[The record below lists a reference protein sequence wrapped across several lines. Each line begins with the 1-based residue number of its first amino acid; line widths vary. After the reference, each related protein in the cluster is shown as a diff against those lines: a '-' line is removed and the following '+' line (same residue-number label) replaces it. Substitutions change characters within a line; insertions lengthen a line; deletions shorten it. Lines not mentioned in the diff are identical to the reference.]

1 MGKTVWINLEET
13 QVDTST
19 LKKRLTDAGFDV
31 RYRTVSADDT
41 AGIIEQGRRADAV
54 VSTAERWNEATLPQV
69 SGSLKL
75 IMRYGAGIDNV
86 DLSAATDAGICVANV
101 PGANS
106 AAVAEVALLHI
117 LNLGRRFCQCVEK
130 GRNNI
135 WPVGIT
141 GNELDGKTVGI
152 VGFGNIAR
160 QLVRLLSGFRVDI
173 LAYDPIVGPDESQY
187 PVKAADSMEEVFSS
201 SDIVSLHIPLNDSTR
216 EIVDQR
222 LFDRMKE
229 GAYFINTC
237 RGGVVKEEDLI
248 RALRSG
254 RLRGAGLDVLACE
267 PTGAEN
273 PLLTMDNVFITSHMG
288 AESAESGYRSQN
300 IMADTIIRFF
310 KGEMPDNIKNKE
322 VKRNG

>member
-1 MGKTVWINLEET
+1 
-13 QVDTST
+13 
-19 LKKRLTDAGFDV
+19 
-31 RYRTVSADDT
+31 
-41 AGIIEQGRRADAV
+41 
-54 VSTAERWNEATLPQV
+54 
-69 SGSLKL
+69 
-75 IMRYGAGIDNV
+75 MRSGAGIHNV

-173 LAYDPIVGPDESQY
+173 LAYDPIVRPDESQY

>member
-1 MGKTVWINLEET
+1 MCG
-13 QVDTST
+13 
-19 LKKRLTDAGFDV
+19 
-31 RYRTVSADDT
+31 
-41 AGIIEQGRRADAV
+41 
-54 VSTAERWNEATLPQV
+54 
-69 SGSLKL
+69 
-75 IMRYGAGIDNV
+75 
-86 DLSAATDAGICVANV
+86 
-101 PGANS
+101 
-106 AAVAEVALLHI
+106 
-117 LNLGRRFCQCVEK
+117 K

-173 LAYDPIVGPDESQY
+173 LAYDPIVRPDESQY

-254 RLRGAGLDVLACE
+254 RSAVQGWMCWPANRQE
-267 PTGAEN
+267 QKIP
-273 PLLTMDNVFITSHMG
+273 FSRWITSL
-288 AESAESGYRSQN
+288 
-300 IMADTIIRFF
+300 
-310 KGEMPDNIKNKE
+310 
-322 VKRNG
+322 

>member
-1 MGKTVWINLEET
+1 MWKREEIISGRWGLPEMSWTVRPWELS
-13 QVDTST
+13 D
-19 LKKRLTDAGFDV
+19 
-31 RYRTVSADDT
+31 SAISRDSLS
-41 AGIIEQGRRADAV
+41 GCC
-54 VSTAERWNEATLPQV
+54 PV
-69 SGSLKL
+69 SGWISWHT
-75 IMRYGAGIDNV
+75 I
-86 DLSAATDAGICVANV
+86 
-101 PGANS
+101 P
-106 AAVAEVALLHI
+106 
-117 LNLGRRFCQCVEK
+117 
-130 GRNNI
+130 
-135 WPVGIT
+135 
-141 GNELDGKTVGI
+141 
-152 VGFGNIAR
+152 
-160 QLVRLLSGFRVDI
+160 LSGPMSHGCF
-173 LAYDPIVGPDESQY
+173 LL
-187 PVKAADSMEEVFSS
+187 KAAHSMEEVFSS

>member
-1 MGKTVWINLEET
+1 M
-13 QVDTST
+13 
-19 LKKRLTDAGFDV
+19 
-31 RYRTVSADDT
+31 
-41 AGIIEQGRRADAV
+41 
-54 VSTAERWNEATLPQV
+54 
-69 SGSLKL
+69 
-75 IMRYGAGIDNV
+75 
-86 DLSAATDAGICVANV
+86 
-101 PGANS
+101 
-106 AAVAEVALLHI
+106 
-117 LNLGRRFCQCVEK
+117 
-130 GRNNI
+130 
-135 WPVGIT
+135 
-141 GNELDGKTVGI
+141 GI

-173 LAYDPIVGPDESQY
+173 LAYDPIVRPDESQY

-288 AESAESGYRSQN
+288 AESAEAGYRSQN